1 MMQTWL
7 GPSSAN
13 PVQCR
18 PIVSRA
24 PKDRP
29 RAAPS
34 RSRRGPH
41 ATLWSMLGRG
51 TVAATALRALKK
63 LVIAEKPKVAQQIAA
78 ALKIPKAAKGHFEG
92 KDLIIT
98 SACGH
103 LLQHK
108 DTLHSGLPMFPA
120 FDLEVQK
127 GKDSYLAE
135 IRRLARHAQVLVN
148 ACDAGREGELIFRR
162 IQKFLDLEKMPFER
176 LWLQSL
182 TAAAIRLAMDS
193 CRPGE
198 EYDNLADA
206 ADCRA
211 RWDWLVGING
221 TAVLRKS
228 KWLPWKCS
236 VGRVMTPTLLLVVQR
251 EEEIEKF
258 KPVPY
263 QEVKATFRT
272 EDGDAYEGKH
282 STLHQAH
289 AIDFHATREDW
300 IGLEGVVLEDG
311 LVLAVLR
318 PWAAPARAAPVV
330 RLGPR
335 ERHEAGLLRDC
346 AGLPQPL
353 MNLADLQR
361 TCSRLF
367 GMSPSATL
375 QSVQKLYESEMVTYP
390 RTDSRC
396 LPSDHQSVVR
406 GMLKSA
412 AEQEEGL
419 IPPELLLIASK
430 AVSSVSGIFDDA
442 KVTDHYAIIPT
453 DKGLQKAKY
462 VQQHRKTRVRD
473 CVFTTSEKV
482 LVEPGFKALEMK
494 EPMVKPKLPSL
505 LKKGTK
511 VVLEKLKVT
520 DQETKPPPRYTQ
532 ADLLTA
538 MEKCGKTVEEDL
550 QGAMSAGIG
559 TSATRACIIDKV
571 LLQKWVVPKNGALQ
585 PSAIARQFKDSLKT
599 LGLTENFS
607 LEVTG
612 RWELI
617 LKQIQEGHIDKDEG
631 NIGMQKAEDNDI
643 AEASSSMTWAP
654 TKSEK
659 GGTKASSFST
669 ASKGKTPAEKAKGS
683 TRAASSSRAS
693 RSKTPVEKA
702 REKGSTKAASSL
714 KASRSKTPLAKE
726 RGATT
731 ARSYSRASKKKAA
744 ASVSWQTACLQ
755 TRRPSRPVLVLK
767 YGGEHRQSKAGPGA
781 VL

>member
-108 DTLHSGLPMFPA
+108 SLPWITKLPMFPA

-300 IGLEGVVLEDG
+300 IGLEGVVLEDKS
-311 LVLAVLR
+311 AKCF
-318 PWAAPARAAPVV
+318 
-330 RLGPR
+330 
-335 ERHEAGLLRDC
+335 EK
-346 AGLPQPL
+346 PQPL

-453 DKGLQKAKY
+453 DKGLQKAKLSKSRDAQVLRQVVRHFVAAFLPPAKY

-631 NIGMQKAEDNDI
+631 NIGMQKAVEDLVEKVKSCQAAPPALEDNDI

-669 ASKGKTPAEKAKGS
+669 ASKGKTPAEKEEGS

-693 RSKTPVEKA
+693 RSKTPVEKEK
-702 REKGSTKAASSL
+702 EKGSIKAASSL

-744 ASVSWQTACLQ
+744 A
-755 TRRPSRPVLVLK
+755 
-767 YGGEHRQSKAGPGA
+767 
-781 VL
+781 